1 MKDNMEEGS
10 EVEGLQNFSNQLA
23 EDILKKSQEADQ
35 AGSINPEQEDDVEQ
49 IFAQYRNSIY
59 NFNRKGLSK
68 VKARAKIYNG
78 SSVVTSPS
86 SMSDKKNESRQNQGV
101 WTDPKTKY
109 GPYPAYIREED
120 DVAFKRYE
128 DQIKQVKDVIK

>member
-35 AGSINPEQEDDVEQ
+35 AGAINPEQEDDVEQ

-59 NFNRKGLSK
+59 NFNRKGLS
-68 VKARAKIYNG
+68 R
-78 SSVVTSPS
+78 S
-86 SMSDKKNESRQNQGV
+86 
-101 WTDPKTKY
+101 
-109 GPYPAYIREED
+109 
-120 DVAFKRYE
+120 KRGLRFIMGL
-128 DQIKQVKDVIK
+128 QWLRRHPV